1 MFHQVFPE
9 TDLWEPLPRKAL
21 DVFQKAAMG
30 GVGPE
35 VREERLGECGSGAHS
50 GRVRSSDLAHPAT
63 SLLALFMF
71 GDFIGVSS

>member
-9 TDLWEPLPRKAL
+9 TGLREPLPRKGL

-30 GVGPE
+30 KVGHE
-35 VREERLGECGSGAHS
+35 VREECLSGSGAHS
-50 GRVRSSDLAHPAT
+50 GRDRSSDLAHPTT

-71 GDFIGVSS
+71 GEFTGVSS

>member
-9 TDLWEPLPRKAL
+9 TGLWEPLPRKGL

-30 GVGPE
+30 NMGRE
-35 VREERLGECGSGAHS
+35 VRVERLSGSGAHS
-50 GRVRSSDLAHPAT
+50 VRVRSSDLTHPTT

-71 GDFIGVSS
+71 GEFIGVSS

>member
-9 TDLWEPLPRKAL
+9 TGLWEPLPRKGL

-30 GVGPE
+30 NVGRE
-35 VREERLGECGSGAHS
+35 VRVERLSGSGAHS
-50 GRVRSSDLAHPAT
+50 GRVRSSDLTHPTT

-71 GDFIGVSS
+71 GEFIGVSS